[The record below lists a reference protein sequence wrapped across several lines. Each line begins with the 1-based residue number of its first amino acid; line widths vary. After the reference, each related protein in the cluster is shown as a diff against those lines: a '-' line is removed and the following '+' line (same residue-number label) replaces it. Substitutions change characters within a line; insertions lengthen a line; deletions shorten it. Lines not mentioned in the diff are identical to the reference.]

1 MKPSKLRYKQAVD
14 AARKYAY
21 GQIEKMPEHF
31 DKRQA
36 RIFEKYVGKTAY
48 QKAYL
53 DELDNDVWLAYTGK
67 TREQYMQST
76 VAQETQD

>member
-31 DKRQA
+31 DERQI
-36 RIFEKYVGKTAY
+36 RIFEKYVGKAAY

-53 DELDNDVWLAYTGK
+53 DELDNDMWLAYTGNP
-67 TREQYMQST
+67 REQYMQDA
-76 VAQETQD
+76 VARETQD